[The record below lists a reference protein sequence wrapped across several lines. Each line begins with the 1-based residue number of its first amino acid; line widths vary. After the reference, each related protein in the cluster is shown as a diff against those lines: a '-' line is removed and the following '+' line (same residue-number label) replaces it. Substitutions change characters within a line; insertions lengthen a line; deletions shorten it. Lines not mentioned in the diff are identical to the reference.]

1 MDMTL
6 SVVNGLVNYVRSVT
20 AGMEEEMGVVDLEV
34 GDELTTVII
43 LVKSRVPALA
53 ELPLLLT
60 WDEVSGWALRVG
72 TGDDGD
78 TTPLAYLGEDVL
90 PHPRTVQEF
99 LREALRGASPG
110 RVTSPAF
117 RVPNAR
123 DGLEQ
128 RLERLPGEGESR

>member
-1 MDMTL
+1 MDATI
-6 SVVNGLVNYVRSVT
+6 SVINGLVNYVRSVT
-20 AGMEEEMGVVDLEV
+20 AGMEEEMGGVDLEV

-43 LVKSRVPALA
+43 LLKSRVPTLA

-78 TTPLAYLGEDVL
+78 TTPLAYSGEDVL
-90 PHPRTVQEF
+90 PHPRSVQQF

-110 RVTSPAF
+110 RVLSPAF
-117 RVPNAR
+117 RVPNAG

-128 RLERLPGEGESR
+128 RLERLLGEGELR